1 MVLSE
6 RSYSTS
12 AFRPKP
18 IIHWEAHNQL
28 LIVATNWGSTEAAQK
43 IIAGITKYV
52 TATQDDVEVTTPFA
66 SLTQFTAQTNSLRV
80 ACQIVNEMIYRGDN
94 KNEFLGGAELCL
106 LLKEK
111 SQLSWLQVGQ
121 PHIFVKRKNSPLQ
134 PFAIS
139 PDLSFDCPPH
149 QTDLIP
155 LPKDLV
161 GVEST
166 CTPNVG
172 NFLIYPGDEV
182 LLVSRSEIPNGLC
195 ADPNSKLD
203 LAEITQVLSLQYPKS
218 PFWLGLLKMDY

>member
-1 MVLSE
+1 MELSE

-12 AFRPKP
+12 IFRPKP
-18 IIHWEAHNQL
+18 IIHWEAQNQL
-28 LIVATNWGSTEAAQK
+28 LLVATNWGSAESVQK

-66 SLTQFTAQTNSLRV
+66 SLTQFTPQTNSLRV

-94 KNEFLGGAELCL
+94 KSEFVGGTELCL
-106 LLKEK
+106 LFREK

-121 PHIFVKRKNSPLQ
+121 PHIFVKRKNAPLQ
-134 PFAIS
+134 PLAIA
-139 PDLSFDCPPH
+139 PDLSFDCPPE

-155 LPKDLV
+155 LPKDLI

-166 CTPNVG
+166 CTPLVG

-195 ADPNSKLD
+195 ADPRSALN
-203 LAEITQVLSLQYPKS
+203 LAEITQTLSQQYPKS
-218 PFWLGLLKMDY
+218 PFWVGLLKTD